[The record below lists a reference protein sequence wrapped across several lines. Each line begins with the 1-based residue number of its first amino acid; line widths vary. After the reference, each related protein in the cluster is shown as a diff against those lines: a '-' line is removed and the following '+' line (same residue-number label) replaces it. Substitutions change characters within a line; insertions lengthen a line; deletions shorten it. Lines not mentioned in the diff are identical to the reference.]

1 MALVREAARVV
12 RVVAAAAAGLAAA
25 GALAVAALTLFL
37 GTASSAA
44 FSLSSLDT
52 SSLPRFFPRVVLF
65 SLVTVGLGAAL
76 VATGFGAGFAS
87 SLGAADFDEEAV
99 GAVRVL
105 LVAGA
110 EVDADADAGAFFA
123 GAALAGADF
132 VGTEASR
139 RSIRGVWRLVGGMRL
154 TRRSR
159 RDRRLAHW
167 ASHWARS
174 FS

>member
-1 MALVREAARVV
+1 M
-12 RVVAAAAAGLAAA
+12 VAA
-25 GALAVAALTLFL
+25 
-37 GTASSAA
+37 
-44 FSLSSLDT
+44 
-52 SSLPRFFPRVVLF
+52 
-65 SLVTVGLGAAL
+65 
-76 VATGFGAGFAS
+76 GFGAGFAS

-105 LVAGA
+105 RVAGA
-110 EVDADADAGAFFA
+110 DVDADVEAGAFFG
-123 GAALAGADF
+123 GADLAGADF

-139 RSIRGVWRLVGGMRL
+139 RSTRGVWRLVGGMRL